1 MNSYVW
7 KSVAVS
13 ISLVAVLAATACTPA
28 PSVKNDPVPS
38 WREEAEFLAL
48 PGDRRFFLLPLNNPG
63 VAPASAASH
72 MEADDLVFGVV
83 VKGQPRA
90 YPRWV
95 MVAYHVVNDTIN
107 DVPR

>member
-1 MNSYVW
+1 M
-7 KSVAVS
+7 
-13 ISLVAVLAATACTPA
+13 
-28 PSVKNDPVPS
+28 
-38 WREEAEFLAL
+38 
-48 PGDRRFFLLPLNNPG
+48 NNPG
-63 VAPASAASH
+63 VVPASAASH